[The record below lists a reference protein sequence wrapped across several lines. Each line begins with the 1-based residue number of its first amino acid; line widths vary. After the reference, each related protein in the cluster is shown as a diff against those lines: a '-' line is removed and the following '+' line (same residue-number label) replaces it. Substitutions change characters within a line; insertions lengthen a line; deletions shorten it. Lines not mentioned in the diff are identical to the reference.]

1 MQNSTAKLNIEEDQ
15 VYEDIFC
22 RSTLLISEKQ
32 RTQLRQ
38 AVVGV
43 VGVGGIGG
51 MATEMLARMG
61 IGQIH
66 VADPDFF
73 EPTNLNR
80 QIFSTFNNAYR
91 HQDNAFLKKAEVAK
105 QRILSI
111 NPFAKV
117 QVYANGITLDNVD
130 SFCAQA
136 NLLINQPDRESIKS
150 IVHRQ
155 AKQHRRPVITA
166 SRSNYNANRWSL
178 MVRIWNYRDQPSL
191 QTFEETNHPDLLA
204 HSLDKLTPEFLDAY
218 DRQDTAKVQARWL
231 EIIETQPEAFGLL
244 NKEECSK
251 VVKLDPKKFH
261 KHHIIAPLA
270 NIAGSMASLQA
281 LKLLLHQPVSDMTY
295 DFWNGG

>member
-1 MQNSTAKLNIEEDQ
+1 MQNSTVKSNIKEDQ

-32 RTQLRQ
+32 RTQLRR

-61 IGQIH
+61 IGHILI
-66 VADPDFF
+66 ADPDFF

-91 HQDNAFLKKAEVAK
+91 HQGNAALKKAEVAK

-117 QVYANGITLDNVD
+117 QVYAKGITLDNVD
-130 SFCAQA
+130 RFCAQA

-155 AKQHRRPVITA
+155 AKQHRHPVITA
-166 SRSNYNANRWSL
+166 SRSNCNANRWL
-178 MVRIWNYRDQPSL
+178 LKVRIWNYRDQPYL
-191 QTFEETNHPDLLA
+191 KTFEETNHPDLLA
-204 HSLDKLTPEFLDAY
+204 YSLNELTPEFLAAY
-218 DRQDTAKVQARWL
+218 DQQDTAKVQARWL
-231 EIIETQPEAFGLL
+231 EIIATQPEAFGLL
-244 NKEECSK
+244 NTKECRKIVE
-251 VVKLDPKKFH
+251 LDPKKFH

-270 NIAGSMASLQA
+270 NIAGAMASLQA
-281 LKLLLHQPVSDMTY
+281 MKLLLHQPVADTTY